1 MSEGLNGLEEKN
13 VIWLKGECIEQ
24 WTEIERTT
32 IVLKELMKPIW
43 NINKTRCVYLSRHI
57 EFNK

>member
-13 VIWLKGECIEQ
+13 VIWLKGEFREQ
-24 WTEIERTT
+24 WIEIERTV
-32 IVLKELMKPIW
+32 IVLKELINPIS